1 MNSDNNN
8 NRHSNHHSSDPDIDD
23 NQCSTPVP
31 NITFPFLPGPP
42 THHSTHLLSPTTG
55 STMIADTGCT
65 AHFVSPSTPVWHAKP
80 ADPPVHVRNPN
91 GSVMTSTHQAELAI
105 PGLPPRART
114 AHVLPDLKSGPLL
127 SIGQLC
133 DAGCD
138 VHFDRGTVTVSHGHT
153 TVLTGSRTADTKL
166 WQIPLPE
173 PPRHQG
179 NATIG
184 LPSIAEQVAFSHAA
198 LFSPALSTLETALKK
213 RFLVYFPGLSPETL
227 RRHPPRSIPMHKGHM
242 DQVRKGVRS
251 TKTSKPEPDPSPSS
265 SSPTKSLQDNLDDI
279 ESDFPPHQTTTRGT
293 VAISST
299 LLLPNHRPVGST
311 PTRRAGLSPHQGVD
325 TTTSWSCT
333 TTTVTPSLSS
343 Q

>member
-105 PGLPPRART
+105 PGLPPQART

-138 VHFDRGTVTVSHGHT
+138 VRFDRGTVTVSHGHR

-173 PPRHQG
+173 PPRHQA
-179 NATIG
+179 NTTIG

-198 LFSPALSTLETALKK
+198 LFSPALSTLETAHP
-213 RFLVYFPGLSPETL
+213 RPRGSPHE
-227 RRHPPRSIPMHKGHM
+227 I
-242 DQVRKGVRS
+242 
-251 TKTSKPEPDPSPSS
+251 
-265 SSPTKSLQDNLDDI
+265 
-279 ESDFPPHQTTTRGT
+279 
-293 VAISST
+293 
-299 LLLPNHRPVGST
+299 HRPSRGGS
-311 PTRRAGLSPHQGVD
+311 RRPYPLVPLSRQKDRRNHHLLRPLGRPWAA
-325 TTTSWSCT
+325 SGKWCLY
-333 TTTVTPSLSS
+333 P
-343 Q
+343 